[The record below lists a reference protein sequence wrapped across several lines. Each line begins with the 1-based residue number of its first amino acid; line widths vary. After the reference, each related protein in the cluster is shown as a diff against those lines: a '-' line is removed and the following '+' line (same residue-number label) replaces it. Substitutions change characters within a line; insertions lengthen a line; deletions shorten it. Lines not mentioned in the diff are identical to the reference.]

1 MQHSQFQID
10 GIDYQLSSD
19 CHAAVFPNL
28 LDRVQK
34 HLIRYGAFAAKD
46 MIGQATVEG
55 KTKFGCGVL
64 AFKLTINPQGI
75 VL

>member
-19 CHAAVFPNL
+19 CPTEVFPKL
-28 LDRVQK
+28 CDRVQK
-34 HLIRYGAFAAKD
+34 HLIRHGAEAAKA
-46 MIGQATVEG
+46 MYGQATATG
-55 KTKFGCGVL
+55 KTKFGCGL
-64 AFKLTINPQGI
+64 LSFKLTIHPEGI